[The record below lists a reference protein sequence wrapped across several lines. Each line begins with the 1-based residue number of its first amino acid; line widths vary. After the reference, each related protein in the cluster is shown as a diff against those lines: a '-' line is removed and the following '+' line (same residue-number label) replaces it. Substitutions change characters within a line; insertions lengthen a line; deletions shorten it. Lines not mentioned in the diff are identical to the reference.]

1 MGGSSSKAENVT
13 EMVSSVMMSQLSSI
27 VQNTLT
33 NSSENQK
40 LIINAR
46 GNIVIENNRFTQTTQ
61 INELNVLKAA
71 STQDSQQKIVNQITQ
86 LAKATVSGIS
96 FDESTDASNKVSDFV
111 SAVTNQTAL
120 ISQTCNS
127 VASQNQEI
135 DIGGDSTELSADCI
149 KDAADCILP
158 NDITISG
165 NTFDQGSSLVQQC
178 FSNAVSNQKA
188 VQDVQQIV
196 DQKAEATTKGVSM
209 AAIILAMIIGLL
221 AIFAPEI
228 IGVGVAVNAILKL
241 IFPLFV
247 LIGLLLLARNKQ
259 TTVSK
264 VYLFSRGL
272 DIQGGEACEADY
284 LKAGGREANIQ
295 KGVSNPRDAQKI
307 FESEKDTIGIDW
319 VGYDVDE
326 IGGGY
331 KWLKEED
338 RYIVR
343 YKHAVE
349 CGQSVPMDTTSCSQA
364 NGCIDLITRPTLIKQ
379 TIWKKMDDL
388 RKFNP
393 TDTKYKD
400 PNGSSPIPSFITLF
414 EGKLYSITNT
424 STYNTQTG
432 YWGLLNKGAIPGWSS
447 EAGGDIY
454 DGPPTGDPGPTDKL
468 KSWIDTSNPV
478 LIQIWQ
484 PLAKKGSSTNFEWV
498 INDTTIPNKNGY
510 TNATPE
516 FANFSA
522 VKINTANKT
531 TRQLGYML
539 LGIGVA
545 GLIGTNKYS
554 TRKKKNVLTKTSY
567 KV

>member
-13 EMVSSVMMSQLSSI
+13 DMVSSVMMSQLSSI

-33 NSSENQK
+33 SSSENQK
-40 LIINAR
+40 LIITAR
-46 GNIVIENNRFTQTTQ
+46 GNIVIENNRFTQKTE
-61 INELNVLKAA
+61 INEQNVLKAA

-111 SAVTNQTAL
+111 SAVTNQAAL

-135 DIGGDSTELSADCI
+135 DIGGDPTELSADCI

-158 NDITISG
+158 NDVTISG
-165 NTFDQGSSLVQQC
+165 NTFDQSSSLVQQC
-178 FSNAVSNQKA
+178 FSNAISNQKA

-228 IGVGVAVNAILKL
+228 IGVGVAVNVILKL
-241 IFPLFV
+241 IFPIFV

-284 LKAGGREANIQ
+284 LSPGGRAANIQ
-295 KGVSNPRDAQKI
+295 TGVSNPRAAQQI

-319 VGYDVDE
+319 VGYTVDKL
-326 IGGGY
+326 GGGY
-331 KWLKEED
+331 KWLPEKD

-349 CGQSVPMDTTSCSQA
+349 CVESVPIDTTSCSQA

-379 TIWKKMDDL
+379 TTWKKIDDL
-388 RKFNP
+388 RNFDP
-393 TDTKYKD
+393 TGVEYKD
-400 PNGSSPIPSFITLF
+400 PNGRSPIPSFITLF
-414 EGKLYSITNT
+414 NGKLYSITNT
-424 STYNTQTG
+424 STKNSQTG
-432 YWGLLNKGAIPGWSS
+432 FWGLLNEKNSGAIPGWSS
-447 EAGGDIY
+447 DGGGDIY
-454 DGPPTGDPGPTDKL
+454 DGPPTKDPGTSDKL

-484 PLAKKGSSTNFEWV
+484 PAPKKGSTNFEWV
-498 INDTTIPNKNGY
+498 VNDTTIPNTNGY

-522 VKINTANKT
+522 VKINTVNKT
-531 TRQLGYML
+531 TRQIGYML

-545 GLIGTNKYS
+545 GLIGVNKKQS
-554 TRKKKNVLTKTSY
+554 TRKKKIV
-567 KV
+567 